1 MSKKK
6 PQNIAYN
13 ASPKAHEEL
22 DYKNAEFLKTFMTPQ
37 GKIAPSRQTGMN
49 ARSQRKF
56 AREVKRARILA
67 IVPFVTR

>member
-1 MSKKK
+1 MSKK
-6 PQNIAYN
+6 PQSLASS
-13 ASPKAHEEL
+13 ASPNVYQEL

-37 GKIAPSRQTGMN
+37 GKIASSRQTGMS
-49 ARSQRKF
+49 ARSQRKL

>member
-6 PQNIAYN
+6 PQHIAYQSSPN
-13 ASPKAHEEL
+13 AYEEI
-22 DYKNAEFLKTFMTPQ
+22 DYKNAEFIKTFMTPQ
-37 GKIAPSRQTGMN
+37 GKIASGSQTGMN
-49 ARSQRKF
+49 ARSQRKL